1 MEDGKVRK
9 KISVLMIGAVI
20 LSVLLIPTVLASKP
34 RPFIPVSGTW
44 SWGVEDWLE
53 RYANGNTFV
62 SATEIDEFFD
72 GTFIGTGEGPFT
84 MTIHRGGFITGSGR
98 TVFTGTV
105 ANSPPGSCVIMWVGK
120 TIDEEGYWSFKWII
134 ISGTGG
140 LSNLRGKGTCYGPG
154 PLGVDMTGTI
164 HFDPS

>member
-1 MEDGKVRK
+1 MRR
-9 KISVLMIGAVI
+9 KISALMISTVI

-34 RPFIPVSGTW
+34 RPLIPVSGTW
-44 SWGVEDWLE
+44 SWGVSDWSE

-62 SATEIDEFFD
+62 SATEIDEFKD
-72 GTFIGTGEGPFT
+72 GTFIGIGEGPFT

-98 TVFTGTV
+98 TTFTGTV
-105 ANSPPGSCVIMWVGK
+105 DGHSGTCVIMWVGK
-120 TIDEEGYWSFKWII
+120 TINDQFWWSFKWII

-140 LSNLRGKGTCYGPG
+140 LSNLRGQGTCYGPG
-154 PLGVDMTGTI
+154 PSGVEMTGKI